1 MDIVNGRRDRKSS
14 EEPREEYGLPEEEES
29 EDTPGYA
36 DAAASESDL
45 RSPIVFFEA
54 VSKRFP
60 GGFSA
65 LEDVTLSIDPGEFIF
80 LVGASGAGK
89 SSLLRLIYAE
99 SEPTEGS
106 VYFDGRDLSS
116 IRRKHLPY
124 YRRNIGTV
132 FQDFKLLPQKT
143 AFENVA
149 YALEVYGRPTE
160 DIMAEVPVILDIADL
175 SSKADLYPRELS
187 GGEQQRVAIARALI
201 LRPRMIIADEP
212 TGNLD
217 PRSAD
222 DVLGLLAEINDLG
235 TTVIFATHNQGI
247 VDRIGKR
254 VVTLDDGRVV
264 RDERQ
269 GRYRLPEKRRPRT
282 IRTGTL

>member
-1 MDIVNGRRDRKSS
+1 MDIMTSNRQRRDAAVPDPESGYPGD
-14 EEPREEYGLPEEEES
+14 EPSHEIDETVDMFRPEAS
-29 EDTPGYA
+29 
-36 DAAASESDL
+36 AAS
-45 RSPIVFFEA
+45 PAIVFFDS

-65 LEDVTLSIDPGEFIF
+65 LEGVTLSIDSGEFVF

-99 SEPTEGS
+99 HEPSEGA
-106 VYFDGRDLSS
+106 VYFYGRDLST

-143 AFENVA
+143 AFENIA

-160 DIMAEVPVILDIADL
+160 DILVEVPEILDIAGL
-175 SSKADLYPRELS
+175 SEKADLYPRELS

-201 LRPRMIIADEP
+201 LQPRMIIADEP

-222 DVLGLLAEINDLG
+222 EVLDLLTEINSLG
-235 TTVIFATHNQGI
+235 TTVIFATHNQGL
-247 VDRIGKR
+247 VDRIGRR
-254 VVTLDDGRVV
+254 VVTLDDGRIV

-269 GRYRLPEKRRPRT
+269 GTYRLPEKHRPRHAV
-282 IRTGTL
+282 

>member
-1 MDIVNGRRDRKSS
+1 MDIMTRNTVKSAEPEAASDAPDPSVPRR
-14 EEPREEYGLPEEEES
+14 PFREEVGAP
-29 EDTPGYA
+29 
-36 DAAASESDL
+36 ASNPLILFD
-45 RSPIVFFEA
+45 A

-65 LEDVTLSIDPGEFIF
+65 LEDVTLSIDPGDFVF

-99 SEPTEGS
+99 SEPSEGA
-106 VYFDGRDLSS
+106 VFFDGRNLAA

-149 YALEVYGRPTE
+149 YALEVYGKPTDE
-160 DIMAEVPVILDIADL
+160 ILAEVPEILDIAGL
-175 SSKADLYPRELS
+175 SSKSDLYPRELS

-222 DVLGLLAEINDLG
+222 DVLDLLTEINALG
-235 TTVIFATHNQGI
+235 TTVIFATHNQAL
-247 VDRIGKR
+247 VDRTGRR
-254 VVTLDDGRVV
+254 VVTLDEGRLV
-264 RDERQ
+264 RDEQ
-269 GRYRLPEKRRPRT
+269 EGKYHLPEKRRHNT
-282 IRTGTL
+282 V